1 MQDSR
6 LFHFLQ
12 FALGQLQEYEGG
24 FSDEEW
30 KKLYALAVRQ
40 SLIGVFYAGIQRLPV
55 DKRPPRQLLLR
66 WSFQAETIKGMNA
79 LQNREAARLTALF
92 AKEGRRT
99 AVLKGQANAR
109 LYPDAFIRQPGD
121 IDLWVDGGRE
131 SVEALLQK
139 MNLLGAPSISKHHLE
154 LAKEGCEV
162 PVEIHFK
169 PAAGSRNPKSY
180 RALME
185 FLEREILKSEMVPE
199 GFYVPPLQFALV
211 MQLSHIYQH
220 FFGSGIGLRQLMDY
234 SQLLRA
240 STPEIRNEVSPL
252 LRSMGLHHI
261 AAALMWVEQEVF
273 GIADEMLLCTPDA
286 RRGRVLLR
294 EVMEGGNFGNY
305 AEKYRHS
312 VFVRW
317 LKDRVHAV
325 RHLSFDFKE
334 VLWCEIRYWI
344 ATVKLI
350 PKRIRVG
357 KLGLG
362 GR

>member
-6 LFHFLQ
+6 LFRFLQ
-12 FALGQLQEYEGG
+12 FVLGQLQEYEGG
-24 FSDEEW
+24 FSDAEW

-40 SLIGVFYAGIQRLPV
+40 SLVGVVYAGILRLPV

-79 LQNREAARLTALF
+79 LQNREASRLTALF

-169 PAAGSRNPKSY
+169 
-180 RALME
+180 LD
-185 FLEREILKSEMVPE
+185 
-199 GFYVPPLQFALV
+199 GF
-211 MQLSHIYQH
+211 SCH
-220 FFGSGIGLRQLMDY
+220 
-234 SQLLRA
+234 
-240 STPEIRNEVSPL
+240 
-252 LRSMGLHHI
+252 
-261 AAALMWVEQEVF
+261 
-273 GIADEMLLCTPDA
+273 
-286 RRGRVLLR
+286 
-294 EVMEGGNFGNY
+294 
-305 AEKYRHS
+305 
-312 VFVRW
+312 
-317 LKDRVHAV
+317 
-325 RHLSFDFKE
+325 
-334 VLWCEIRYWI
+334 
-344 ATVKLI
+344 
-350 PKRIRVG
+350 
-357 KLGLG
+357 
-362 GR
+362 